1 MSANL
6 QPLTPILV
14 KDWLLQATKK
24 LHDQSIDS
32 ARLDAE
38 LILASTL
45 KKDRVFLH
53 SHPEFQLE
61 SNITN
66 KANAQLRQR
75 LKHVPIA
82 YIHHKKEFYGREFI
96 VSDATLIPR
105 PESEEIINSLKHLSS
120 SNDLNLSKSLHLLDV
135 GTGSGIL
142 GITAKLEFPALQVTL
157 TDINEPAL
165 QVARQNSKRFNID
178 VQIKQGDLLE
188 NYTGKPDII
197 IANLP
202 YVDPAWERSIETNY
216 EPPLALFA
224 DNNGQSMIEK
234 LLAQTSNK
242 LNAHGIII
250 IEADPRQHKSLI
262 KFAHKLQLEKIY
274 QVAYIITFRKLIN

>member
-6 QPLTPILV
+6 QPLTPILA

-202 YVDPAWERSIETNY
+202 YVDSSWERSPETNF
-216 EPPLALFA
+216 EPNTALFA
-224 DNNGQSMIEK
+224 DNHGLSINEQIIVQASDTLIKGGY
-234 LLAQTSNK
+234 LA
-242 LNAHGIII
+242 L
-250 IEADPRQHKSLI
+250 EADPAQHSHLTEYAKKHHFKPEL
-262 KFAHKLQLEKIY
+262 KIN
-274 QVAYIITFRKLIN
+274 YIIAFKKL